1 MPSHNNLIS
10 TLKEYGNISDEEKKL
25 IRKHF
30 RFASLKKNE
39 IFKSKH
45 SNNIIFVNTGL
56 LRAFVE
62 DKKGFVCTRIIAW
75 ENRFLTNINVFK
87 HFNSSDETIEALENS
102 EILYIEKD
110 FFYQL
115 LSHCP
120 NLNIIYLNILSEY
133 NELYIRKYSLYAC
146 KSIEEK
152 MLFLKDNFP
161 HLIKRTNDNILA
173 SFLGISRESYVRGKI
188 YL

>member
-1 MPSHNNLIS
+1 MSSHNNLIY
-10 TLKEYGNISDEEKKL
+10 TLKEYGSISNKEENL

-30 RFASLKKNE
+30 HFASLKKNE
-39 IFKSKH
+39 IFKSKN
-45 SNNIIFVNTGL
+45 SNNIIFVNSGL

-62 DKKGFVCTRIIAW
+62 DKKGIICTRIIAW
-75 ENRFLTNINVFK
+75 ENRFLTNITTFK
-87 HFNSSDETIEALENS
+87 HFNSSDETIEALEDS
-102 EILYIEKD
+102 EIIYIEKD

-115 LSHCP
+115 LSNCP

-146 KSIEEK
+146 KSIKEK
-152 MLFLKDNFP
+152 MLFLRDNFP
-161 HLIKRTNDNILA
+161 YLIKRTNDSILA
-173 SFLGISRESYVRGKI
+173 SFLGISRESYVRGKS

>member
-1 MPSHNNLIS
+1 MPSHNNLIR
-10 TLKEYGNISDEEKKL
+10 TLKEYGNISNEEEYL
-25 IRKHF
+25 IKKHF
-30 RFASLKKNE
+30 RFTSLKKNE
-39 IFKSKH
+39 IFKSKY
-45 SNNIIFVNTGL
+45 SNNIIFVNSGL

-62 DKKGFVCTRIIAW
+62 DQKGIVCTRIIAW
-75 ENRFLTNINVFK
+75 ENRFLTNITTFK

-102 EILYIEKD
+102 EIIYIEKD

-115 LSHCP
+115 LSTCP
-120 NLNIIYLNILSEY
+120 NLNIIYLKILSEY

-161 HLIKRTNDNILA
+161 HLIKRTNDTILA

>member
-1 MPSHNNLIS
+1 MPSHNSLIC
-10 TLKEYGNISDEEKKL
+10 TLKEYGNISTEEEYL
-25 IRKHF
+25 IRKYF
-30 RFASLKKNE
+30 RFESLKKNE
-39 IFKSKH
+39 IFKSIH
-45 SNNIIFVNTGL
+45 SNNIIFVNSGL

-62 DKKGFVCTRIIAW
+62 DKKGNICTRIIAW
-75 ENRFLTNINVFK
+75 ENRFLTNITTFK

-102 EILYIEKD
+102 EIIYIEKD

-115 LSHCP
+115 LSTFP
-120 NLNIIYLNILSEY
+120 NINIIYLKILSEY

-161 HLIKRTNDNILA
+161 HLIKRTNDTILA
-173 SFLGISRESYVRGKI
+173 SFLGISRESFVRGKV